1 MKNKIIFASSNSG
14 KINELQT
21 ILDQFNYEVV
31 PQEILG
37 IPDAEETG
45 LTFVENAL
53 LKARNACRFSG
64 KPAIADD
71 SGLVVHAL
79 DGAPGI
85 YSARYAGNH
94 GDSRANIEKLLADL
108 DGVPEE
114 NRHAHFHCT
123 LVYMEHAE
131 DPAPLI
137 CEGIWHGIILHTPTG
152 NKGFGYDP
160 VFYDA
165 HEKASA
171 AELAAERKNQISHRG
186 QALRKLIMQLQES
199 KDSLELQDK

>member
-1 MKNKIIFASSNSG
+1 MKTKIIFASSNPG
-14 KINELQT
+14 KINELQSL
-21 ILDQFNYEVV
+21 LDEFDYEII
-31 PQEILG
+31 PQEKLG
-37 IPDAEETG
+37 IHDAEETG

-53 LKARNACRFSG
+53 LKARHACLHSG

-85 YSARYAGNH
+85 YSARYAGKN
-94 GDSRANIEKLLADL
+94 SNTKANIEKLLKELAD
-108 DGVPEE
+108 VPSA
-114 NRHAHFHCT
+114 NRQAHFHCS

-137 CEGIWHGIILHTPTG
+137 CEGTWHGTILYTPTG
-152 NKGFGYDP
+152 NQGFGYDP

-165 HEKASA
+165 REQSSS
-171 AELAAERKNQISHRG
+171 AELTPERKNKISHRG
-186 QALRKLIMQLQES
+186 QALRDLIRKLHLIR
-199 KDSLELQDK
+199 DSFNINI

>member
-1 MKNKIIFASSNSG
+1 MKHKIIFASSNSG

-21 ILDQFNYEVV
+21 LLDEFNYEII
-31 PQEILG
+31 PQNNLG
-37 IPDAEETG
+37 IHDAEETG

-53 LKARNACRFSG
+53 LKARNACLQSG

-71 SGLVVHAL
+71 SGLVVAAL

-85 YSARYAGNH
+85 YSARYAGKHSNAH
-94 GDSRANIEKLLADL
+94 ANTEKLLKDL
-108 DGVPEE
+108 QDVPDE

-123 LVYMEHAE
+123 LVYLEHAE

-137 CEGIWHGIILHTPTG
+137 CEGIWHGIILHSPAGT
-152 NKGFGYDP
+152 NGFGYDP

-165 HEKASA
+165 DEKSSA
-171 AELAAERKNQISHRG
+171 AELSQTRKNQISHRG
-186 QALRKLIMQLQES
+186 QALRSLIEKL
-199 KDSLELQDK
+199 KYARTYC